1 MENANGDKPS
11 GQRRNPGSRRW
22 YGYTDVVTPSQ
33 PPMKPVVEPTPPQLT
48 EAVPTPQV
56 SPPFSEVEEP
66 ELVAVEAPRPLPRPK
81 RTRLPILVIVLY
93 VLAALL
99 FVVGGF
105 IAWQGLRADDHATEQ
120 IPPATEVTED
130 DGSNPATTPITENS
144 KDAYVVAPQLPRLLT
159 IDKLG
164 IKARV
169 MPLGVTS
176 ANKLKAPSN
185 IYDVGWYNA
194 SSQPGDP
201 GAMLMDG
208 HVSSWESDGV
218 FKNIKKLV
226 PGDELTV
233 ERGDGQVF
241 RYRVMKSQAYD
252 EAQTDMQAALQPVT
266 EGKNG
271 LNLITCYGRIKPGTS
286 EFEQRLIVFT
296 EQI

>member
-11 GQRRNPGSRRW
+11 GQRRNPGPRRW
-22 YGYTDVVTPSQ
+22 YGYMDVVAPSQ
-33 PPMKPVVEPTPPQLT
+33 SPTTPVVESTPPQIVK
-48 EAVPTPQV
+48 AAPDPQV
-56 SPPFSEVEEP
+56 SLPPSRIEEP
-66 ELVAVEAPRPLPRPK
+66 DQIETPRLPPK
-81 RTRLPILVIVLY
+81 RARMPILVMVLY
-93 VLAALL
+93 VLAGIL
-99 FVVGGF
+99 FVAGGF

-120 IPPATEVTED
+120 IPSATEVSED
-130 DGSNPATTPITENS
+130 DGSNPATTPVADGS
-144 KDAYVVAPQLPRLLT
+144 KDTYVVAPQLPRLLT

-164 IKARV
+164 VKARV

-176 ANKLKAPSN
+176 AHKLKAPNN

-194 SSQPGDP
+194 SSQPGEP

-218 FKNIKKLV
+218 FKNIKKLI

-241 RYRVMKSQAYD
+241 RYRVVKSQAYD
-252 EAQTDMQAALQPVT
+252 EAQTDMRAALQPMT

-286 EFEQRLIVFT
+286 EFEQRLIVFA